1 MYAKSVL
8 DAWMKSEFRTN
19 FGVLSHREGTAR
31 GVFFLAK
38 CLCFYFESH
47 THSLKLESND
57 LVTFVFGFEK
67 SPRIWKSWN
76 YVHGFVLSVYGF
88 VLVKMV
94 LFKFIKLFYGF
105 GW

>member
-1 MYAKSVL
+1 MHEWRMSLEQK
-8 DAWMKSEFRTN
+8 
-19 FGVLSHREGTAR
+19 FGVLGHREGTAKK
-31 GVFFLAK
+31 GDFW
-38 CLCFYFESH
+38 LCVCVFYFESH

-67 SPRIWKSWN
+67 SPRMWKSWN
-76 YVHGFVLSVYGF
+76 YVHGFVLGVYGF

-94 LFKFIKLFYGF
+94 FLLVPKLFYGF